1 MAILTKYISFYN
13 INEENE
19 LMVNALSGAID
30 IIDSET
36 KSIIHK
42 FSEQDNIKALNAR
55 EKNIYDSLKKRGYIF
70 EDRNHELNE
79 MKRQM
84 KIHEYLCDISVIHV
98 ICPTMF
104 CNMNCVYCFEPS
116 KVRNQQKVISD
127 NQCQSICDLSLIH
140 ISEPTR
146 RTERSRMPSSA

>member
-55 EKNIYDSLKKRGYIF
+55 EKIYMILWRKEDIYLKI
-70 EDRNHELNE
+70 EI
-79 MKRQM
+79 M
-84 KIHEYLCDISVIHV
+84 S
-98 ICPTMF
+98 
-104 CNMNCVYCFEPS
+104 
-116 KVRNQQKVISD
+116 
-127 NQCQSICDLSLIH
+127 
-140 ISEPTR
+140 
-146 RTERSRMPSSA
+146 

>member
-70 EDRNHELNE
+70 EDRNHEL
-79 MKRQM
+79 
-84 KIHEYLCDISVIHV
+84 
-98 ICPTMF
+98 
-104 CNMNCVYCFEPS
+104 
-116 KVRNQQKVISD
+116 
-127 NQCQSICDLSLIH
+127 
-140 ISEPTR
+140 
-146 RTERSRMPSSA
+146 

>member
-30 IIDSET
+30 IIDLET

-55 EKNIYDSLKKRGYIF
+55 EKN
-70 EDRNHELNE
+70 
-79 MKRQM
+79 
-84 KIHEYLCDISVIHV
+84 
-98 ICPTMF
+98 
-104 CNMNCVYCFEPS
+104 
-116 KVRNQQKVISD
+116 
-127 NQCQSICDLSLIH
+127 
-140 ISEPTR
+140 
-146 RTERSRMPSSA
+146 

>member
-55 EKNIYDSLKKRGYIF
+55 EKNIYDSLKKRGYI
-70 EDRNHELNE
+70 
-79 MKRQM
+79 
-84 KIHEYLCDISVIHV
+84 
-98 ICPTMF
+98 
-104 CNMNCVYCFEPS
+104 
-116 KVRNQQKVISD
+116 
-127 NQCQSICDLSLIH
+127 
-140 ISEPTR
+140 
-146 RTERSRMPSSA
+146 